1 MRSEHRDDLEEFGD
15 STTRIN
21 RGGHP
26 PSVVTRHGIH
36 SDVGRRRRHNEDVC
50 GASFPV
56 FVVADGMGGHEAGEV
71 AAAIAVEELLSAA
84 PGGTF
89 ASAGD
94 ITEAIARA
102 AQRVFELADSRSHGA
117 PGTTLAALAFSTH
130 RGLPCVRVF
139 NIGDSRTYLLSGAE
153 FAQVT
158 TDHSEVQ
165 ELLDAGS
172 VTEVEA
178 RALPRRNIITRSL
191 GGGSGPYVAAD
202 QYVIPAEA
210 GDRYVVCSDGLSG
223 EVTDALIEMVCRAIP
238 NPQAAADELVK
249 MALTAGG
256 KDNVTVLI
264 VDVVEA
270 SPKWAKKTERGAAL
284 GDSPDDDT
292 VPAGRSK
299 SSGEEEV
306 TS

>member
-1 MRSEHRDDLEEFGD
+1 MHSEPNYNLHELGD

-21 RGGHP
+21 RGGNP
-26 PSVVTRHGIH
+26 PSVVTRHGMRT
-36 SDVGRRRRHNEDVC
+36 DVGHRRRHNEDKC

-56 FVVADGMGGHEAGEV
+56 FVVADGMGGHQAGEV
-71 AAAIAVEELLSAA
+71 ASAIAVDELLSAVPVGA
-84 PGGTF
+84 F

-102 AQRVFELADSRSHGA
+102 AQRVFRLADDRPHGA
-117 PGTTLAALAFSTH
+117 PGTTLAVLAFSTH

-139 NIGDSRTYLLSGAE
+139 NIGDSRTYLLSGGE
-153 FAQVT
+153 FSQVT

-172 VTEVEA
+172 VTEAEA
-178 RALPRRNIITRSL
+178 RALPQRNIITRSL
-191 GGGSGPYVAAD
+191 GGGSGPNVAAD
-202 QYVIPAEA
+202 QYVIPAEE

-238 NPQAAADELVK
+238 DSQGAADELVR

-256 KDNVTVLI
+256 KDNVTVLV
-264 VDVVEA
+264 VDVIEA
-270 SPKWAKKTERGAAL
+270 SPKWTKNAEIGEAS
-284 GDSPDDDT
+284 GDNVDDDT
-292 VPAGRSK
+292 VPAARTK
-299 SSGEEEV
+299 SVEKGK
-306 TS
+306 